1 MKEGVF
7 EDKLRFKLFFFQNTL
22 PQQNIRFFVLGF
34 EVRKIFYNRRSIVWD
49 EKRGILF
56 FPLSLSSLS
65 PPLSLPLTI
74 SPLNLSHF
82 RPSYDFSLRTK
93 HLQKREKENFP
104 PRKGFNKLFLIV
116 LTIIEKETEKK
127 LFLIVQKLKIQLH
140 AAFVFE
146 DFLSANF
153 LIHITKIGQKCYFSS
168 QKWTFFWE
176 FSICSQMNLYTVNN
190 KGKSVLG
197 K

>member
-1 MKEGVF
+1 MKKEEF
-7 EDKLRFKLFFFQNTL
+7 YFF
-22 PQQNIRFFVLGF
+22 
-34 EVRKIFYNRRSIVWD
+34 
-49 EKRGILF
+49 
-56 FPLSLSSLS
+56 LSLSPLS

-127 LFLIVQKLKIQLH
+127 LFLIIRKLKIKFQ
-140 AAFVFE
+140 AAFVLAPSKLHLPSRS
-146 DFLSANF
+146 LS
-153 LIHITKIGQKCYFSS
+153 LSLREG
-168 QKWTFFWE
+168 
-176 FSICSQMNLYTVNN
+176 
-190 KGKSVLG
+190 
-197 K
+197 